1 MNTVQDVF
9 RSSFREFTTDYNLLT
24 RYFQE
29 YDDYTG
35 TITRQQENGI
45 FEENHIPGLMPHYRR
60 IRPMIHKLKRN
71 LEESSKLFQSV
82 SDDDF
87 FKEGTGLTET
97 EFDEIKATGADYYS
111 KYEECL
117 SMYIKLKEYIKNYA
131 PPNPDQFIQQAT
143 IEPNTSVVDPR
154 ELGGRNEN
162 GNLTCAI
169 CFEEVQ
175 TGDRLSRVNCDFQIP
190 QNAQLYDANRRGH
203 VFHRNCIM
211 RWKNTR
217 TDFGY
222 NNHCPLCRI
231 PLLLNSDTDE
241 SYADKYN
248 QAKIT
253 SITPITMLNVD
264 LHATGQAFGN
274 RSNLKNV
281 KLDIAYLAK
290 IKC

>member
-1 MNTVQDVF
+1 MSTVQDVF
-9 RSSFREFTTDYNLLT
+9 RSRFEEFMRDYNLLT

-29 YDDYTG
+29 YDDYTA
-35 TITRQQENGI
+35 TITREHENGI
-45 FEENHIPGLMPHYRR
+45 FEENKRPQLMPHYRR
-60 IRPMIHKLKRN
+60 IRPMIHN
-71 LEESSKLFQSV
+71 LERILDESYQLFESV
-82 SDDDF
+82 SDDDN
-87 FKEGTGLTET
+87 FKEGTGLTEP
-97 EFDEIKATGADYYS
+97 EFDQIKATGEEYYYKYTDYLARYNR
-111 KYEECL
+111 
-117 SMYIKLKEYIKNYA
+117 LKEYIQNA
-131 PPNPDQFIQQAT
+131 RPNPDQFIQQPN
-143 IEPNTSVVDPR
+143 IEPNSSVVDAR
-154 ELGGRNEN
+154 ELGGRNGD

-190 QNAQLYDANRRGH
+190 QNSQLYDANRKGH
-203 VFHRNCIM
+203 VFHRNCII

-253 SITPITMLNVD
+253 RITPITMLNVP
-264 LHATGQAFGN
+264 LHTTSQAFGK
-274 RSNLKNV
+274 RSNLKRVN
-281 KLDIAYLAK
+281 LDIAYLAK